1 MKISST
7 EFETLFQE
15 QEQYA
20 IGTLQV
26 LYPGAEDGAIT
37 TIGASIKTVFSAMLG
52 VEKDLDFEDAS
63 QHLFMQLHSL
73 HSKLGNGV
81 VLSAV
86 TQAVDDIINSI
97 VMRMDALIKDGV
109 TEAESAFSEN

>member
-1 MKISST
+1 MKLSTT
-7 EFETLFQE
+7 EFETLFKD

-20 IGTLQV
+20 VGTLQV
-26 LYPGAEDGAIT
+26 LYPEAEEGIT
-37 TIGASIKTVFSAMLG
+37 AKIGSSIKTVFSAMLG